1 MAYYFHI
8 ISYAPGLL
16 LSQWHMVEPIEP
28 CFCCLTT
35 VPSSVFPS
43 SVANSLM
50 VEELYQ
56 LLCNLSGFKNATNQ
70 LAVAPDTPTPN
81 HYTKTENKY
90 FKTLFKPL
98 FLYIVFSRTTFSFFS
113 LSVKIFFFWVFPF
126 LKAPGI
132 SSPMKKGCR
141 ALI

>member
-1 MAYYFHI
+1 MAYCFHI
-8 ISYAPGLL
+8 SSYAPGLL
-16 LSQWHMVEPIEP
+16 LSQWHMVEPIES

-43 SVANSLM
+43 SVATSLM

-70 LAVAPDTPTPN
+70 LAVAPDSPTPN

-90 FKTLFKPL
+90 FKTLLTPL

-113 LSVKIFFFWVFPF
+113 PFCKNTFFLSIPFPQ
-126 LKAPGI
+126 
-132 SSPMKKGCR
+132 STWD
-141 ALI
+141 

>member
-8 ISYAPGLL
+8 SSYAPGLL
-16 LSQWHMVEPIEP
+16 LSPIES
-28 CFCCLTT
+28 CFYCLTT

-70 LAVAPDTPTPN
+70 LAVAPDSPTPN

-90 FKTLFKPL
+90 FKTLFTPL
-98 FLYIVFSRTTFSFFS
+98 FLYIVFSRTTFSFFCKNTFF
-113 LSVKIFFFWVFPF
+113 LSIPFPQ
-126 LKAPGI
+126 
-132 SSPMKKGCR
+132 STWD
-141 ALI
+141 